1 MRRPN
6 VVLMA
11 IVGLLGCGPGTV
23 WAPGPEVQLKAPPAL
38 LEGVLFEGFRGGV
51 REVQIRARS
60 AEVDL
65 NTQDVVLDR
74 VSILLTGTEGG
85 EDGPVHVKA
94 AKGRMDLKTD
104 AFVLEGEVVATTA
117 KGERAETARLHYEPE
132 RHLLV
137 SHDPVRMISERMHID
152 AAGLELDVRTRRV
165 RLLGPVRARTE
176 PR

>member
-1 MRRPN
+1 MRRQN

-11 IVGLLGCGPGTV
+11 IVGLLGCGPGAV
-23 WAPGPEVQLKAPPAL
+23 WAPGPEVQLEAPPAL

-51 REVQIRARS
+51 REVQVRARS

-65 NTQDVVLDR
+65 NTQDVVLTR
-74 VSILLTGTEGG
+74 VTILLTGTEGA
-85 EDGPVHVKA
+85 EDGPVHVEA

-104 AFVLEGEVVATTA
+104 AFVLEGGVVATTA
-117 KGERAETARLHYEPE
+117 KGERAETVRLHYEPE

-137 SHDPVRMISERMHID
+137 SRDPVRMIGERMHID

-165 RLLGPVRARTE
+165 RLLGPVRATTE